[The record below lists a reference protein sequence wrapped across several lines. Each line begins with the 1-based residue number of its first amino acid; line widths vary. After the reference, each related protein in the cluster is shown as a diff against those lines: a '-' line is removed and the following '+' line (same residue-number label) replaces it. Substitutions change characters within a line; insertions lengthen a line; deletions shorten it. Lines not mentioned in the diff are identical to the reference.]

1 MAKRAGMKVTEFFLG
16 FGPRLWS
23 VQKGETEYG
32 IKAIPAGAYVRII
45 GMHNL
50 EEVAPEDED
59 RTYREW
65 YSQTYNGRQYR
76 DYNKLS
82 KKNRQAYWKY
92 RHEHDKDHDHDHD
105 RH

>member
-1 MAKRAGMKVTEFFLG
+1 MT
-16 FGPRLWS
+16 
-23 VQKGETEYG
+23 
-32 IKAIPAGAYVRII
+32 RII
-45 GMHNL
+45 RNISSLLLAGIITAPVSLYAQDRDHDRDDRTHRVYDPYQRDYHNWNG
-50 EEVAPEDED
+50 DED

-82 KKNRQAYWKY
+82 KKNQQAYWKY